1 MKIVLKG
8 RNAEELIDLFKKAKE
23 AVRLYAKGKKIG
35 MDFLGPARLYYPRCW
50 YYLLYITYSHSQQL
64 YLFILM
70 TIDEIFSHKIYL

>member
-23 AVRLYAKGKKIG
+23 AVRLYAKGVAKGKKIG

-50 YYLLYITYSHSQQL
+50 Y
-64 YLFILM
+64 
-70 TIDEIFSHKIYL
+70 